1 MKYLIGIGNWS
12 MGDDGIGLRVVEA
25 VEREGLAKEFEAVDI
40 ADDGMRLLFY
50 CTPETERIVLVDA
63 VELGLA
69 PGAWRVFRPEAVETR
84 KELTGLTTHEG
95 DILKVLQFAKGLG
108 YPIPPVVI
116 MGIQPEKMELGMELS
131 ETLRSRFEEYVKM
144 AVQEAE
150 KE

>member
-69 PGAWRVFRPEAVETR
+69 PGVWRVFRPEAVETR
-84 KELTGLTTHEG
+84 KELTGKTS
-95 DILKVLQFAKGLG
+95 A
-108 YPIPPVVI
+108 
-116 MGIQPEKMELGMELS
+116 GIIG
-131 ETLRSRFEEYVKM
+131 RSRFRRGRKTM
-144 AVQEAE
+144 AIPRSRPGI
-150 KE
+150 